1 MNKKLEELF
10 DLPEVSMS
18 TDVTKEDIKSA
29 LTTANN
35 IELSLPTE
43 PDNQTD
49 NELDELTDKAMESF
63 ENLMSLGM
71 NVEPR
76 FSAPIFDSASKM
88 LGHAVTA
95 KLGKAQKKLKE
106 TELKMRLM
114 KMQADKKPE
123 DDTVNIE
130 ARVWDRNA
138 LIASLKENNK

>member
-10 DLPEVSMS
+10 NLPEVSMEDVSKDEVRMAITQANQIES
-18 TDVTKEDIKSA
+18 T
-29 LTTANN
+29 
-35 IELSLPTE
+35 LPSE
-43 PDNQTD
+43 PDNITD
-49 NELDELTDKAMESF
+49 NELDDITSKAMESF

-114 KMQADKKPE
+114 KQQADRKPE
-123 DDTVNIE
+123 EDTVNIE
-130 ARVWDRNA
+130 ARVWDRNE
-138 LIASLKENNK
+138 LIRNLKQQ

>member
-1 MNKKLEELF
+1 MTKKLEELF
-10 DLPEVSMS
+10 NLPEVS
-18 TDVTKEDIKSA
+18 TDNVSKQDIQDA

-35 IELSLPTE
+35 IDSILPSE
-43 PDNQTD
+43 PDNKTD
-49 NELDELTDKAMESF
+49 VELDDLTNKAMESF

-71 NVEPR
+71 NVEAR

-114 KMQADKKPE
+114 KMQADKKP
-123 DDTVNIE
+123 DDETVNVE
-130 ARVWDRNA
+130 ARVWDRNE
-138 LIASLKENNK
+138 LIRNLKQQ

>member
-1 MNKKLEELF
+1 MTKKLEELF
-10 DLPEVSMS
+10 NLPEV
-18 TDVTKEDIKSA
+18 TTEDVSKEDIKLA
-29 LTTANN
+29 LTNAND
-35 IELSLPTE
+35 IDSILPSE

-49 NELDELTDKAMESF
+49 RELDELTDKAMESF

-71 NVEPR
+71 NVEAR

-123 DDTVNIE
+123 DETVSVE
-130 ARVWDRNA
+130 DRVWDRNE
-138 LIASLKENNK
+138 LIRNLKQQ

>member
-1 MNKKLEELF
+1 MTKKLEELF
-10 DLPEVSMS
+10 NLPEVSME
-18 TDVTKEDIKSA
+18 DVSKEDIQQA
-29 LTTANN
+29 LTVASD
-35 IELSLPTE
+35 IDSILPSE
-43 PDNQTD
+43 PDNKTD
-49 NELDELTDKAMESF
+49 RELDELTDKAMESF

-71 NVEPR
+71 NVEAR

-123 DDTVNIE
+123 DDTVSVE
-130 ARVWDRNA
+130 ARVWDRNE
-138 LIASLKENNK
+138 LIRNLKQQ